1 MKLKS
6 FCGPRRG
13 PLYISRC
20 TLYTHIVYLW
30 PFRFLL
36 GLGHIRTLFAIT
48 DHGLELGVEKKP
60 LRTLYIYIH
69 IFMVYI
75 LYMHVYIIYCSKFP
89 M

>member
-6 FCGPRRG
+6 LCGPRRS
-13 PLYISRC
+13 LC
-20 TLYTHIVYLW
+20 TYLDAKCTHIVYLW

-60 LRTLYIYIH
+60 LRTLYIYIYLW
-69 IFMVYI
+69 YI
-75 LYMHVYIIYCSKFP
+75 YYICMCTLYIVVSFQCR
-89 M
+89 